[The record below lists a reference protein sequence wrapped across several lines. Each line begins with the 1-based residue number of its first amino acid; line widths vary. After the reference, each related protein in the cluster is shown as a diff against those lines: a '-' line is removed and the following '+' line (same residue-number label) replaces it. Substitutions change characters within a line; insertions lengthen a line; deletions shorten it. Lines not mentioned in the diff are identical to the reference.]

1 MLIDGILLDGPY
13 EVTPPRILLMNI
25 YLNVIFKTIISN
37 YIQKQKYDKDKTK
50 NKPPYVPLN
59 IKEKYMI
66 SRPAFYELEVYPK
79 TKYNNIDVINKL
91 NEMLGSKLETTLAI
105 SGGRK
110 YNILNNAIK
119 KDMNDIKYKKKQKT
133 LKKKIGKIKNKHE
146 LENKINSKIKKY
158 IKNYLENKEKQ
169 LEVLEMQI
177 INARKKI
184 YIKNYLENKEKQL
197 EVLETQIINT
207 KKNVYQQQ
215 QQQQQQQHSFS
226 VKENKNKIKKCLNS
240 NINKKINK
248 FNKLNKIKYN
258 SHKKNNT
265 RKNY

>member
-1 MLIDGILLDGPY
+1 MAY
-13 EVTPPRILLMNI
+13 F
-25 YLNVIFKTIISN
+25 IFKTIISN

-59 IKEKYMI
+59 IQEKYMI

-79 TKYNNIDVINKL
+79 TKFNNIDVINKL
-91 NEMLGSKLETTLAI
+91 NEMLGSQLETTLAI
-105 SGGRK
+105 SGGFSKK
-110 YNILNNAIK
+110 YSILNNAIK
-119 KDMNDIKYKKKQKT
+119 KDMKDVKYKKKQKT

-146 LENKINSKIKKY
+146 LEIKINAKIKKY

-177 INARKKI
+177 INPRKKI
-184 YIKNYLENKEKQL
+184 YIKNYLENKEKKL
-197 EVLETQIINT
+197 KVLEMQIVNA

-215 QQQQQQQHSFS
+215 QQQQQQHSFS
-226 VKENKNKIKKCLNS
+226 MKENKNKIKSRLNS
-240 NINKKINK
+240 KINKKINK
-248 FNKLNKIKYN
+248 FNKIKYN
-258 SHKKNNT
+258 NHKKNNT